1 MLGHL
6 RTLLEGM
13 ATKPEQKVGELPLL
27 TSSERHQLLVEW
39 NQTEV
44 DYPRDKCVHQLFEA
58 QVERTPDAV
67 AVVFEQSE
75 LTYAKLNARSNQ
87 LARYLQRHGVRRGSF
102 VACCMERSSDL
113 IVTLLATLKS
123 GGAYVALDT
132 NIPSKRL
139 HSILEDARPAVIVV
153 KSQLEKATIEFD
165 QVGGRRE
172 DCKPPDCCLSGSAC

>member
-75 LTYAKLNARSNQ
+75 
-87 LARYLQRHGVRRGSF
+87 
-102 VACCMERSSDL
+102 SDL
-113 IVTLLATLKS
+113 CQTQCAIQPARALPAT
-123 GGAYVALDT
+123 
-132 NIPSKRL
+132 PW
-139 HSILEDARPAVIVV
+139 
-153 KSQLEKATIEFD
+153 
-165 QVGGRRE
+165 
-172 DCKPPDCCLSGSAC
+172 C

>member
-1 MLGHL
+1 MQGGAWSNRRVRIIEQTNYPVSLSVYDGAELHLKILFDRSRIDDDAAGRMLGHL

-75 LTYAKLNARSNQ
+75 LTYAKLNAQSNQ
-87 LARYLQRHGVRRGSF
+87 LARYLQRHGVRRRKP
-102 VACCMERSSDL
+102 CCVLHGAILRLDCDTFGNTEVRRC
-113 IVTLLATLKS
+113 LL
-123 GGAYVALDT
+123 GA
-132 NIPSKRL
+132 
-139 HSILEDARPAVIVV
+139 
-153 KSQLEKATIEFD
+153 
-165 QVGGRRE
+165 
-172 DCKPPDCCLSGSAC
+172 

>member
-1 MLGHL
+1 MMVPNCSLTILFDRNRIDDDAAGRMLGHL

-67 AVVFEQSE
+67 AVVFRAIS
-75 LTYAKLNARSNQ
+75 
-87 LARYLQRHGVRRGSF
+87 V
-102 VACCMERSSDL
+102 
-113 IVTLLATLKS
+113 
-123 GGAYVALDT
+123 
-132 NIPSKRL
+132 
-139 HSILEDARPAVIVV
+139 
-153 KSQLEKATIEFD
+153 
-165 QVGGRRE
+165 
-172 DCKPPDCCLSGSAC
+172 